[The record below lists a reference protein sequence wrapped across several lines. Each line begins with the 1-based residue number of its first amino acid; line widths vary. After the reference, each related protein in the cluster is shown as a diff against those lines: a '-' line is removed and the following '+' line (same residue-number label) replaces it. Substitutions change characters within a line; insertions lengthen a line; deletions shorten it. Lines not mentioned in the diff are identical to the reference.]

1 MFATFITREIY
12 KQVIQKNFLYEN
24 FFYSYRAQVFIK
36 PKPKTML
43 FEKIVFKNLANV
55 YNYIF
60 LTQFKSIESILMVI
74 YSRRN

>member
-12 KQVIQKNFLYEN
+12 KQVIQKN